1 MPKEKEEK
9 VEKKKRSPTVKQ
21 ANWPAKSINWVVL

>member
-9 VEKKKRSPTVKQ
+9 VEKKKRSPTVKV
-21 ANWPAKSINWVVL
+21 AIPSKGHKDI